1 MRELF
6 SRFVAPIIDKV
17 LGIRCTSYGYQYSEI
32 VGSLAS
38 VYFCG
43 GDCVEDVTS
52 HLMPHLSLHP
62 TLRTCSSDTILRAI
76 SELAVG
82 NTTYTSD
89 TGRSYDFNTATM
101 LNSLLVNVLLNTG
114 QLMAGESYDLDFDH
128 QFIETEKYDAKMTY
142 KKFTGYSPGVA
153 VIGDLIVG
161 IENRDGN
168 ANVRFHQQDTLE
180 RIYSNL
186 ESENIHIKR
195 SRMDCG
201 SCSREIVETVEKH
214 SELFYIRAN
223 RCGSL
228 YDSLLALRG
237 WQREEINGIG
247 NVHTNHVGHDI
258 IGKFCLT
265 HGDLSILVTFHRH
278 PIAVDGIVTVVLGN
292 AIKVLRFLIV
302 THDDGI
308 FELIC
313 LQFKSVIF
321 HDTDACSIHLF
332 GNLPKARCRH
342 TASSPLGTTGATHHD
357 NAAVTR
363 LVSGEITHKSGVV
376 QLPANTRFMISIT
389 LYLVVILRRTSLSR
403 NTNHTACKLTFGCAS
418 DDHTFQHGLNL
429 INGLWRSDVLTQ
441 HNGVIFLYSLLA
453 SADFGNEL
461 RFHHATT
468 ISNGIIKHQELHRGD
483 VHLIAN

>member
-1 MRELF
+1 MSDFSLTLVSRLKTSKIINDMAKVSIKSEKITPFGGLFHVRELF
-6 SRFVAPIIDKV
+6 SRYVGPVINKV
-17 LGIRCTSYGYQYSEI
+17 LGLRCTSYGYQYSEI
-32 VGSLAS
+32 AGSLSS
-38 VYFCG
+38 VHFCG

-62 TLRTCSSDTILRAI
+62 TLRTCSSDTILRGI
-76 SELAVG
+76 SELATV

-89 TGRSYDFNTATM
+89 TGKSYDFNTATK
-101 LNSLLVNVLLNTG
+101 LNSLLVKVLKNTG
-114 QLMAGESYDLDFDH
+114 QLVAVESYDLDFDH

-247 NVHTNHVGHDI
+247 YELNSIIVEKWEGKAYRLVIQRERRLDGEQDLWEGEYTYRCILTNDYTSTNREIVEFYNLRG
-258 IGKFCLT
+258 GKERIF
-265 HGDLSILVTFHRH
+265 
-278 PIAVDGIVTVVLGN
+278 
-292 AIKVLRFLIV
+292 
-302 THDDGI
+302 DDMNNG
-308 FELIC
+308 
-313 LQFKSVIF
+313 
-321 HDTDACSIHLF
+321 F
-332 GNLPKARCRH
+332 GWARLPKSFMAENTVFLLLTAIIRNFYKFLMGRLDTKAFGLKKTSRIKAFVFKFISVPAKWIRTARH
-342 TASSPLGTTGATHHD
+342 YELNIYTH
-357 NAAVTR
+357 
-363 LVSGEITHKSGVV
+363 
-376 QLPANTRFMISIT
+376 
-389 LYLVVILRRTSLSR
+389 
-403 NTNHTACKLTFGCAS
+403 NHSYQKPFA
-418 DDHTFQHGLNL
+418 
-429 INGLWRSDVLTQ
+429 
-441 HNGVIFLYSLLA
+441 LA
-453 SADFGNEL
+453 DG
-461 RFHHATT
+461 
-468 ISNGIIKHQELHRGD
+468 
-483 VHLIAN
+483 

>member
-6 SRFVAPIIDKV
+6 SRYVGPVIDEV
-17 LGIRCTSYGYQYSEI
+17 LGLRCTSYGYQYSEI
-32 VGSLAS
+32 AGSLSS

-62 TLRTCSSDTILRAI
+62 TLRTYSSDTILRGI
-76 SELAVG
+76 SELATV

-89 TGRSYDFNTATM
+89 TGKSYDFNAATK
-101 LNSLLVNVLLNTG
+101 LNSLLVKVLKNTG

-180 RIYSNL
+180 RIFSNL
-186 ESENIHIKR
+186 EQNGIHVR
-195 SRMDCG
+195 RARMDCG

-237 WQREEINGIG
+237 WKREVINGIEYELNSIITEKWEG
-247 NVHTNHVGHDI
+247 RAYRLVIQRERRLDGEQDLWEGEYTYRCILTNDYTSTNREIVEFYNLRG
-258 IGKFCLT
+258 GKERIFD
-265 HGDLSILVTFHRH
+265 DLNN
-278 PIAVDGIVTVVLGN
+278 G
-292 AIKVLRFLIV
+292 
-302 THDDGI
+302 
-308 FELIC
+308 
-313 LQFKSVIF
+313 
-321 HDTDACSIHLF
+321 F
-332 GNLPKARCRH
+332 GRARLPKSFMAENTVFLLLTAIIRNFYKFLMDRLDTKAFGLKKTSRIKAFVFKFTSVPAKWIRTARRYELNIY
-342 TASSPLGTTGATHHD
+342 TD
-357 NAAVTR
+357 NQ
-363 LVSGEITHKSGVV
+363 S
-376 QLPANTRFMISIT
+376 
-389 LYLVVILRRTSLSR
+389 YLNPFALSD
-403 NTNHTACKLTFGCAS
+403 G
-418 DDHTFQHGLNL
+418 
-429 INGLWRSDVLTQ
+429 
-441 HNGVIFLYSLLA
+441 
-453 SADFGNEL
+453 
-461 RFHHATT
+461 
-468 ISNGIIKHQELHRGD
+468 
-483 VHLIAN
+483 